1 MAGLPQ
7 GQAKQAWII
16 DWWCAESLQV
26 MSLKMVTDSV
36 PRYVEK
42 DRKERTIAKTS
53 RTGGMWFGSCLGMM
67 SISWRTTALTL
78 TQATGS
84 THLMAPRHW
93 EIVLVCLCHYKVLY
107 TLGKSSADIL
117 IPSWHRYEATSFMI
131 LSRKLLHLHFIVSF
145 TPRLKASRKAW
156 MVVS

>member
-1 MAGLPQ
+1 
-7 GQAKQAWII
+7 
-16 DWWCAESLQV
+16 
-26 MSLKMVTDSV
+26 MSLKMFANSV
-36 PRYVEK
+36 SRYVKK
-42 DRKERTIAKTS
+42 DREDETFAKTS

-131 LSRKLLHLHFIVSF
+131 LSRKSSIFAFHRIFYAKIENSKKGLDGVKLS
-145 TPRLKASRKAW
+145 T
-156 MVVS
+156 